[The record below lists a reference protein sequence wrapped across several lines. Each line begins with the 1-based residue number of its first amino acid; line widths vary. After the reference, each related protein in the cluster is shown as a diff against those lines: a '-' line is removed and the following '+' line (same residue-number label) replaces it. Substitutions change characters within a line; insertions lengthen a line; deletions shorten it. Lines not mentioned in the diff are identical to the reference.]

1 MTERY
6 TMKKLF
12 IAMAITFAYPAMAQ
26 TAVTAPTAPTIPATV
41 TVSPNATAAL
51 GISTT
56 NRVFIDQSGDNPN
69 INVTQD
75 GSGNKQGSAARPV
88 YLRGID
94 QVIIT
99 KQVGTNNEINL
110 EVVNDSTGANKGAK
124 VTIQQLGNSN
134 KVDAACGYG
143 TASTGGTAL
152 TGCNNADLN
161 WKFDTGSDSNELQ
174 FRGTGADLRSAITV
188 SGDLNKFFI
197 DAIGDKHSQTL
208 MVSGDSNEFNL
219 NQRSTGTAGSS
230 IWIDVAGNNN
240 RFTVSQT
247 GTVDNVLNIKS
258 VANSGVFNIV
268 QKN

>member
-1 MTERY
+1 
-6 TMKKLF
+6 MKKTLLSILLA
-12 IAMAITFAYPAMAQ
+12 IALPAMAQ

-41 TVSPNATAAL
+41 VVSPNATTAL
-51 GISTT
+51 GIATT
-56 NRVFIDQSGDNPN
+56 NRVFIDQSGNNPDVN
-69 INVTQD
+69 ITQD
-75 GSGNKQGSAARPV
+75 GSGNKQGSAARPI

-94 QVIIT
+94 QDIII
-99 KQVGTNNEINL
+99 KQVGTSNEINL
-110 EVVNDSTGANKGAK
+110 EVVNDTTGANKGAK

-161 WKFDTGSDSNELQ
+161 WKFNTGSDSNELQ
-174 FRGTGADLRSAITV
+174 FRGTGADLKSAITV
-188 SGDLNKFFI
+188 TGDLNKFFI

-219 NQRSTGTAGSS
+219 NQRSTGAAGSS
-230 IWIDVAGNNN
+230 IWIDLTGNNN
-240 RFTVSQT
+240 KFTVSQT